1 VAQSRNS
8 RRRSARK
15 RQGSGGRRAPGAPPR
30 PEAAPRVTPP
40 PTGTPSIKASRDE
53 APKAIWAPLPIT
65 ELLILLGIVTAVVGV
80 VRATPAVVLAGLVVV
95 MVPSLELALREHF
108 AGYRSHSA
116 MLAGVLALVVGPG
129 GAVALHALDVVDLPV
144 WALAGIVALVFVPA
158 FTLLRRAFRR
168 RSGGLSFRV

>member
-1 VAQSRNS
+1 VAQSKNS

-30 PEAAPRVTPP
+30 PQAAPRVTPP
-40 PTGTPSIKASRDE
+40 PSGTPSIKASRDE
-53 APKAIWAPLPIT
+53 APKAIWAPLPVT
-65 ELLILLGIVTAVVGV
+65 ELLILVGIVTAIVGV
-80 VRATPAVVLAGLVVV
+80 VRGAPAVVLAGLVIV
-95 MVPSLELALREHF
+95 MVPSLELALREHL

-116 MLAGVLALVVGPG
+116 MLAGVLALLVGPG

-144 WALAGIVALVFVPA
+144 WALAAIVVVVFAPV
-158 FTLLRRAFRR
+158 FTLLRRTFRR

>member
-1 VAQSRNS
+1 MAQSRNS
-8 RRRSARK
+8 KRRSARK

-30 PEAAPRVTPP
+30 PAPAPRVTPP
-40 PTGTPSIKASRDE
+40 PSGTPSIKASRDE

-65 ELLILLGIVTAVVGV
+65 ELLILVGIVTAVVGV
-80 VRATPAVVLAGLVVV
+80 VRATPAVVLAGLVIV

-116 MLAGVLALVVGPG
+116 MLAGVLALIVGPG
-129 GAVALHALDVVDLPV
+129 SAVALHALDVVELPV
-144 WALAGIVALVFVPA
+144 WALALIVVLVFAPV